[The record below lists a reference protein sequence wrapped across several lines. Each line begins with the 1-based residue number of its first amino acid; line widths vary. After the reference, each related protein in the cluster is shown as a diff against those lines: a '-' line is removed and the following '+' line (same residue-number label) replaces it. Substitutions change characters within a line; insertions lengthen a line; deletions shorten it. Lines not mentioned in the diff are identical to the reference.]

1 MHKKRYYFAD
11 FCVELLC
18 EMPIKTSENFA
29 EFIGGGNPNISFN
42 VICGKLPEKTG
53 KMLFSGELKTFFS
66 DGENEYMY
74 SSFYDGKSDGYIDY
88 SCRVTGKN
96 GNFLYIDYDEMW
108 DSMVFDALNIPDIL
122 IRHKTA
128 LIHSSYIVHGGKAIL
143 FTADRQTGKS
153 TQASLWEK
161 YAGAL
166 VVNGDRASIKEK
178 HGVMYACAVPFR
190 GSSKVSLSENRPLRA
205 IIVLGQS
212 KENTIRRLSP
222 SEAFVNLIGKLTY
235 DTWNEESVEA
245 ASYMAAYAAENVE
258 VYKYDCLPDES
269 AVTFLRKELNI

>member
-1 MHKKRYYFAD
+1 MLKKRYYFAD
-11 FCVELLC
+11 FCVELLSDL
-18 EMPIKTSENFA
+18 PIRTSEQFSP
-29 EFIGGGNPNISFN
+29 FIGGEKADISFR

-53 KMLFSGELKTFFS
+53 EMLFTDKLKTYFS
-66 DGENEYMY
+66 DGENGYMY
-74 SSFYDGKSDGYIDY
+74 SSYYDGKSKGYIDY
-88 SCRVTGKN
+88 SCRIMGES

-122 IRHKTA
+122 IEHKTA
-128 LIHSSYIVHGGKAIL
+128 LIHSSYIIHGDKAIL

-178 HGVMYACAVPFR
+178 NGVPYACGVPFR

-205 IIVLGQS
+205 IIVLGQG

-222 SEAFVNLIGKLTY
+222 SEAFVNLIGKFTY
-235 DTWNEESVEA
+235 DVWNEKSVEA
-245 ASYMAAYAAENVE
+245 ASYMAAYAAENAE